1 MYGKE
6 VVGRI
11 PVATTSQKFILFSRY
26 PEVDMAGTNEYRFDF
41 INERKLNVTASS
53 EEIGHDPM
61 AYFQGADVVWML
73 ICTILVM
80 LMPAGIGFFY
90 SGISKRRSAM
100 SMVWISFLAMSVV
113 GIQWY
118 LVGYGIAFGHSDN
131 PFWGGIGGIALKD
144 VLTRPVG
151 NQKGPPIPELL
162 FALFHGAFA
171 SFTASLIGGAVVQKF
186 RIEHF
191 LVFIFIWTTF
201 VYAPIAHSTW
211 SPSGWSNKLGA
222 LDYAGGTV
230 VHMSGACSAAVYS
243 VFFKW
248 RYQFYR
254 STTAKKLGTTER
266 KRQKEPEGHE
276 SDTCSEEGLAEAT
289 AFPGDD
295 ENPDNVFHV
304 VLGTTLL
311 WVGWMGFNGGST
323 LGANLRTVS
332 ALIST
337 NLAACSGG
345 LTWCFLEFYCSK
357 YNPERDPGGSRR
369 QKNVPRRLSV
379 LAFCNGVVSGL
390 ITITPAAG
398 YVPLHTAICF
408 GVVGAVCSNLS
419 ETLSKPIGDLND
431 IFAIHGVSGL
441 VGMFLTGVFARADI
455 AHLDGYTT
463 IPGGGLNGNGR
474 QIALQLLDAV
484 VGGLHAAVGTL
495 VILIF
500 MEVVQYIVVRRI
512 KPVRAIFDEDQIVG
526 RELPDVP
533 V

>member
-1 MYGKE
+1 MPSQFSATVWKTE
-6 VVGRI
+6 KSI
-11 PVATTSQKFILFSRY
+11 PFDRY
-26 PEVDMAGTNEYRFDF
+26 QEVDMANSNEYTFDF
-41 INERKLNVTASS
+41 INERKLGVTTNS

-61 AYFQGADVVWML
+61 AWFQGADLVWML

-100 SMVWISFLAMSVV
+100 SMIWISFLAMSVV

-118 LVGYGIAFGHSDN
+118 LVGYGIAFGRSDN
-131 PFWGGIGGIALKD
+131 PLWGSIEGIALND

-186 RIEHF
+186 RIGHF

-201 VYAPIAHSTW
+201 VYAPIAHWTW

-222 LDYAGGTV
+222 LDYAGGTA
-230 VHMSGACSAAVYS
+230 VHMSGAFSAAVYS
-243 VFFKW
+243 VFFRW
-248 RYQFYR
+248 RYRFYK
-254 STTAKKLGTTER
+254 S
-266 KRQKEPEGHE
+266 
-276 SDTCSEEGLAEAT
+276 
-289 AFPGDD
+289 DD

-304 VLGTTLL
+304 LLGTTLL
-311 WVGWMGFNGGST
+311 WIGWMGFNGGST

-337 NLAACSGG
+337 NLAACAGG
-345 LTWCFLEFYCSK
+345 LTWCFLEFFCSK
-357 YNPERDPGGSRR
+357 YNPEREPPGCPKQPRC
-369 QKNVPRRLSV
+369 PRRLSV
-379 LAFCNGVVSGL
+379 LAFCNGVISGL
-390 ITITPAAG
+390 IAITPAAG
-398 YVPLHTAICF
+398 YVPLHTAIFF
-408 GVVGAVCSNLS
+408 GVAGAVCSNFANVF
-419 ETLSKPIGDLND
+419 SKCIYDLND
-431 IFAIHGVSGL
+431 IFAIHGVSGF
-441 VGMFLTGVFARADI
+441 VGMFLTGIFARADI

-463 IPGGGLNGNGR
+463 IPGGGLNRNGK
-474 QIALQLLDAV
+474 QIGWQLVDAIA
-484 VGGLHAAVGTL
+484 GGLYSAVGTL

-500 MEVVQYIVVRRI
+500 MEVVQCIATRRV

-526 RELPDVP
+526 RELPE
-533 V
+533 

>member
-1 MYGKE
+1 M
-6 VVGRI
+6 I
-11 PVATTSQKFILFSRY
+11 
-26 PEVDMAGTNEYRFDF
+26 
-41 INERKLNVTASS
+41 
-53 EEIGHDPM
+53 
-61 AYFQGADVVWML
+61 
-73 ICTILVM
+73 
-80 LMPAGIGFFY
+80 
-90 SGISKRRSAM
+90 
-100 SMVWISFLAMSVV
+100 WISFLAMSVV

-131 PFWGGIGGIALKD
+131 PFWGSIAGIALRD

-151 NQKGPPIPELL
+151 NQNGPPIPELL

-186 RIEHF
+186 RIVHF

-230 VHMSGACSAAVYS
+230 VHMSGACTAAVYS

-248 RYQFYR
+248 RFRFYR
-254 STTAKKLGTTER
+254 SFSARGHGATEQERQVEHGEGDEPDGAKEIDDSAVIPYR
-266 KRQKEPEGHE
+266 
-276 SDTCSEEGLAEAT
+276 SEAELAKAA
-289 AFPGDD
+289 AFPRDD

-311 WVGWMGFNGGST
+311 WVGWMGFNGGTT

-332 ALIST
+332 ALVST

-345 LTWCFLEFYCSK
+345 LTWCFLEFFFSK
-357 YNPERDPGGSRR
+357 YNPERDPTGCPKR
-369 QKNVPRRLSV
+369 KPVPRRLSI
-379 LAFCNGVVSGL
+379 LAFCNGVISGL

-398 YVPLHTAICF
+398 YVPLHSAICF
-408 GVVGAVCSNLS
+408 GVVGAVCSNFS
-419 ETLSKPIGDLND
+419 EVLSKPIGDIND
-431 IFAIHGVSGL
+431 IFSIHGVSGF
-441 VGMFLTGVFARADI
+441 VGMLLTGVFARDDI
-455 AHLDGYTT
+455 ARLDGYTN

-484 VGGLHAAVGTL
+484 VGGLYAAVGTL

-500 MEVVQYIVVRRI
+500 MEVVRYIATRRI
-512 KPVRAIFDEDQIVG
+512 KPVEAIFDGDQIVR
-526 RELPDVP
+526 RELPV

>member
-1 MYGKE
+1 M
-6 VVGRI
+6 
-11 PVATTSQKFILFSRY
+11 ATASQNFILFTQY
-26 PEVDMAGTNEYRFDF
+26 PEVDMAKTDKFIFDY
-41 INERKLNVTASS
+41 INERKLNVTTDSD
-53 EEIGHDPM
+53 EIGHDPM
-61 AYFQGADVVWML
+61 AWFQGADVVWML

-100 SMVWISFLAMSVV
+100 SMIWISFLAMSVV

-131 PFWGGIGGIALKD
+131 PFWGSIAGIALRD

-151 NQKGPPIPELL
+151 NQNGPPIPELL

-186 RIEHF
+186 RIVHF

-230 VHMSGACSAAVYS
+230 VHMSGACTAAVYS

-248 RYQFYR
+248 RFRFYR
-254 STTAKKLGTTER
+254 
-266 KRQKEPEGHE
+266 
-276 SDTCSEEGLAEAT
+276 
-289 AFPGDD
+289 DD

-311 WVGWMGFNGGST
+311 WVGWMGFNGGTT

-332 ALIST
+332 ALVST

-345 LTWCFLEFYCSK
+345 LTWCFLEFFFSK
-357 YNPERDPGGSRR
+357 YNPERDPTGCPKR
-369 QKNVPRRLSV
+369 KPVPRRLSI
-379 LAFCNGVVSGL
+379 LAFCNGVISGL

-398 YVPLHTAICF
+398 YVPLHSAICF
-408 GVVGAVCSNLS
+408 GVVGAVCSNFS
-419 ETLSKPIGDLND
+419 EVLSKPIGDIND
-431 IFAIHGVSGL
+431 IFSIHGVSGF
-441 VGMFLTGVFARADI
+441 VGMLLTGVFARDDI
-455 AHLDGYTT
+455 ARLDGYTN

-484 VGGLHAAVGTL
+484 VGGLYAAVGTL

-500 MEVVQYIVVRRI
+500 MEVVRYIATRRI
-512 KPVRAIFDEDQIVG
+512 KPVEAIFDGDQIVR
-526 RELPDVP
+526 RELPV

>member
-1 MYGKE
+1 
-6 VVGRI
+6 
-11 PVATTSQKFILFSRY
+11 
-26 PEVDMAGTNEYRFDF
+26 
-41 INERKLNVTASS
+41 
-53 EEIGHDPM
+53 
-61 AYFQGADVVWML
+61 DVVWML

-80 LMPAGIGFFY
+80 LMPAGMGFFY

-100 SMVWISFLAMSVV
+100 SMIWISFLAMSVV

-131 PFWGGIGGIALKD
+131 PFWGGIAGIALKD

-151 NQKGPPIPELL
+151 NQNGPPIPELL

-186 RIEHF
+186 RIVHF

-230 VHMSGACSAAVYS
+230 VHMSGACTAAVYS

-248 RYQFYR
+248 RFRFYR
-254 STTAKKLGTTER
+254 
-266 KRQKEPEGHE
+266 
-276 SDTCSEEGLAEAT
+276 
-289 AFPGDD
+289 DD

-304 VLGTTLL
+304 VLGTALL
-311 WVGWMGFNGGST
+311 WVGWMGFNGGTT

-332 ALIST
+332 ALVST

-345 LTWCFLEFYCSK
+345 LTWCFLEFFFSK
-357 YNPERDPGGSRR
+357 YNPERDPTGCPR
-369 QKNVPRRLSV
+369 QRPVPRRLSI
-379 LAFCNGVVSGL
+379 LAFCNGVISGL

-408 GVVGAVCSNLS
+408 GVVGAVCSNFS
-419 ETLSKPIGDLND
+419 EVLSKPIGDIND
-431 IFAIHGVSGL
+431 IFSIHGVSGF
-441 VGMFLTGVFARADI
+441 VGMLLTGVFARDDI
-455 AHLDGYTT
+455 ARLDGYTN

-484 VGGLHAAVGTL
+484 VGGLYAAVGTL

-500 MEVVQYIVVRRI
+500 MEVVRYIATRRI
-512 KPVRAIFDEDQIVG
+512 KPVRAIFDGDQIVR
-526 RELPDVP
+526 RELPAV
-533 V
+533 